1 MWEQETLFSILKD
14 WESEWQDMP
23 EFVMPK
29 HHLDFDFGFRSDC
42 LDYKKNYD
50 SKGDKPC

>member
-1 MWEQETLFSILKD
+1 MPNRPHGKECIKGH
-14 WESEWQDMP
+14 MP

-42 LDYKKNYD
+42 LDYKKNL
-50 SKGDKPC
+50 